1 MAGKPA
7 ATHLHLG
14 PGLANGL
21 ANLHNARR
29 ARSSC
34 YDKET
39 IVNFR
44 LLVLALGTFAVG
56 TDSYVV
62 AGILFPVAQSFD
74 VSVAAAG
81 QFVTVYSFAYA
92 ILSPVMAT
100 LTANWPRRGVF
111 LAGLAVFIAGNILT
125 AITPTFELALL
136 SRAVAGLGGAMIVP
150 TAGAMAAAL
159 VAPERRGFALAI
171 VLSGLTS
178 AIALGAPIGTLVS
191 SVGGWRLTLWFVAAL
206 GALAAAGVLLVL
218 PYVPPSPPL
227 RLRERL
233 APLGDARVV
242 TTLATSFLFVFG
254 AILIYTYTSVIFD
267 RATGGDGG
275 RLAALVSI
283 WGVAGTL
290 GNLAGGS
297 LTDRFGDR
305 FVINFGIAVLA
316 LDFALMPWSGAS
328 FAGVAVALALWG
340 AWGFPIV
347 VAQQH
352 RLVGIAP
359 ALSPILLGLNASAIQ
374 LGISA
379 SAAAGALAM
388 RWLSPH
394 DLPLLGM
401 ALVLCAGLA
410 AELAHR
416 LIRNVK
422 AQPAA
427 LQPRVPE

>member
-1 MAGKPA
+1 V
-7 ATHLHLG
+7 
-14 PGLANGL
+14 
-21 ANLHNARR
+21 
-29 ARSSC
+29 S
-34 YDKET
+34 
-39 IVNFR
+39 FR

-62 AGILFPVAQSFD
+62 AGILSPVARSFD
-74 VSVAAAG
+74 VSVAAVG
-81 QFVTVYSFAYA
+81 QFVTVYSFTYA
-92 ILSPVMAT
+92 VLSPVMAT
-100 LTANWPRRGVF
+100 LTAHWPRRRVI

-125 AITPTFELALL
+125 ATTPNFELALL
-136 SRAVAGLGGAMIVP
+136 SRVVAGLGGAMIVP
-150 TAGAMAAAL
+150 TAGATAAAL
-159 VAPERRGFALAI
+159 VAPERRGLALAI
-171 VLSGLTS
+171 VLAGLTA

-191 SVGGWRLTLWFVAAL
+191 SVGGWRITLWFVAAL

-218 PYVPPSPPL
+218 PHVPPSPPL

-242 TTLATSFLFVFG
+242 TTLATLFLFVFG
-254 AILIYTYTSVIFD
+254 VIMTYTYMSVVFD
-267 RATGGDGG
+267 RATGGDGR

-283 WGVAGTL
+283 WGVAGTV

-328 FAGVAVALALWG
+328 FAGAAVALALWG
-340 AWGFPIV
+340 AWGFPLI

-359 ALSPILLGLNASAIQ
+359 ALSLILLGLNASALQ
-374 LGISA
+374 LAISG

-394 DLPLLGM
+394 DLPLISM
-401 ALVLCAGLA
+401 ALVLGGALG

-427 LQPRVPE
+427 PPLTAS

>member
-1 MAGKPA
+1 VSFG
-7 ATHLHLG
+7 
-14 PGLANGL
+14 
-21 ANLHNARR
+21 
-29 ARSSC
+29 
-34 YDKET
+34 
-39 IVNFR
+39 
-44 LLVLALGTFAVG
+44 LLVLALGAFAVG

-62 AGILFPVAQSFD
+62 AGILSPVAQSFD
-74 VSVAAAG
+74 VSIAAVG
-81 QFVTVYSFAYA
+81 QFVTVYSFSYA
-92 ILSPVMAT
+92 VLSPVMAT
-100 LTANWPRRGVF
+100 LTANWPRRRVF

-125 AITPTFELALL
+125 ATTPTFELALL

-150 TAGAMAAAL
+150 TAGATAAAL

-171 VLSGLTS
+171 VLAGLTA
-178 AIALGAPIGTLVS
+178 AIALGAPIGTLIS
-191 SVGGWRLTLWFVAAL
+191 SFGGWRLTLWFVAAL
-206 GALAAAGVLLVL
+206 GALAAAGVFIVL
-218 PYVPPSPPL
+218 PHVPPSPPL

-242 TTLATSFLFVFG
+242 TTLATTFLVIFG
-254 AILIYTYTSVIFD
+254 AILIYTYASVIFD

-283 WGVAGTL
+283 WGVTGTL
-290 GNLAGGS
+290 GNVAGGS
-297 LTDRFGDR
+297 LIDRFGDR
-305 FVINFGIAVLA
+305 FVINFGVGVLA

-328 FAGVAVALALWG
+328 FAGAAVALTLW
-340 AWGFPIV
+340 AVWGFPLV

-359 ALSPILLGLNASAIQ
+359 ALSPILLGLNASAVQ

-394 DLPLLGM
+394 HLPLLGS
-401 ALVLCAGLA
+401 ALVLGGALT

-427 LQPRVPE
+427 LQPHLSE